1 MVTQSQYGSRMS
13 YICQVSHIYVFSVS
27 QFAQNYSTAVTVNNF
42 IYVTFIDCTTY
53 HWPSFLSHSSSLQYY
68 LQSTDQKK
76 QVTNDIHKIGT
87 LHHRFGHTVL
97 HA

>member
-1 MVTQSQYGSRMS
+1 MMDTDGDPVTVRLTYVL
-13 YICQVSHIYVFSVS
+13 YLPYVFSVS
-27 QFAQNYSTAVTVNNF
+27 QFAQNYSTTVTVNNF
-42 IYVTFIDCTTY
+42 IYLTFIDCTTY